1 MGKLFGTDGIRGVA
15 GQSPLDPATVAKV
28 GRALVA
34 LGEKRVLVGRDTR
47 ESGPWIEATLSQ
59 AMRTGGALV
68 DSAGVITTPGVAYL
82 TRQRGFDCGV
92 MISASHNPFRDNG
105 IKVFSGDGLKL
116 SDQDEQRLESLILA
130 DASDSVVSAPGEG
143 EPPLCFANPE
153 FSERYA
159 QFLESSWTPQA
170 LRGVRVTLDC
180 ANGAAHAIAPDVFR
194 RLGADV
200 VALCE
205 RPDGR
210 NINAG
215 CGALHPE
222 RMAKTVVQSRS
233 LFGVAFD
240 GDADRAIL
248 ADELGNVVDGDFV
261 LYVLARH
268 FKKAGRLPSG
278 SVVTTVMA
286 NIGLEVALRR
296 EDIGMVRTQVGDRY
310 VLEAMLRGGHELGGE
325 QSGHT
330 IILHRSKAGDGIL
343 TALQVAEI
351 LIQEGLPLSQLRRGL
366 EKFPQVLLNVVVREK
381 PDFSVIPEIQGRI
394 DDAAASLGN
403 RGRVVIR
410 YSGTEPLARVMV
422 EGEKEEE
429 IQAWAGAIAE
439 SFQRSLGS

>member
-15 GQSPLDPATVAKV
+15 GEPPLDPATVAKV

-34 LGEKRVLVGRDTR
+34 LGQKRVLVGRDTR
-47 ESGPWIEATLSQ
+47 ASGPWIEASLSEAIRSQ
-59 AMRTGGALV
+59 GATV
-68 DSAGVITTPGVAYL
+68 ASAGVITTPGVAYL
-82 TRQRGFDCGV
+82 TRQEGFDCGV
-92 MISASHNPFRDNG
+92 MISASHNPFGDNG
-105 IKVFSGDGLKL
+105 IKVFSGSGLKL
-116 SDQDEQRLESLILA
+116 SDQEEERLESLVLA
-130 DASDSVVSAPGEG
+130 DGSTAPVAEAGGPG
-143 EPPLCFANPE
+143 EPPLCFTDPE
-153 FSERYA
+153 YSGRYVR
-159 QFLESSWTPQA
+159 FLESSLSPDT
-170 LRGVRVTLDC
+170 LKGIRITLDC
-180 ANGAAHAIAPDVFR
+180 ANGAAHAIAPELFR
-194 RLGADV
+194 GLGADV
-200 VALCE
+200 VALSSQ
-205 RPDGR
+205 PDGR

-222 RMAKTVVQSRS
+222 RMAKTVAQSRS

-261 LYVLARH
+261 LYVLACH
-268 FKKAGRLPSG
+268 FKKTGRLASG

-296 EDIGMVRTQVGDRY
+296 EGIGMVRTQVGDRY

-330 IILHRSKAGDGIL
+330 IILHRSKTGDGIL

-351 LIQEGLPLSQLRRGL
+351 LTAERLPLSQLRRGL
-366 EKFPQVLLNVVVREK
+366 EKFPQVLLNVAVREK
-381 PDFSVIPEIQGRI
+381 PDFTVIPEIQGRI
-394 DDAAASLGN
+394 DDAAASLGT

-422 EGEKEEE
+422 EGEREEE

-439 SFQRSLGS
+439 SFQRSLG

>member
-15 GQSPLDPATVAKV
+15 GEPPLDPWTVGKV

-47 ESGPWIEATLSQ
+47 VSGPWIESALSQ
-59 AMRTGGALV
+59 AMRARGASV
-68 DSAGVITTPGVAYL
+68 ASAGVITTPGVAYL
-82 TRQRGFDCGV
+82 TRQAGFDCGV
-92 MISASHNPFRDNG
+92 MISASHNPFADNG

-116 SDQDEQRLESLILA
+116 SDQAEERLESLILT
-130 DASDSVVSAPGEG
+130 DPSPNGGDHDEDLGT
-143 EPPLCFANPE
+143 PPLCFSNPE
-153 FSERYA
+153 FSERYIE
-159 QFLESSWTPQA
+159 FLESPLSRGA
-170 LRGVRVTLDC
+170 LKGVRVMLDC
-180 ANGAAHAIAPDVFR
+180 ANGAAHAIAPEVFG

-200 VALCE
+200 VSLANQ
-205 RPDGR
+205 PDGR

-222 RMAKTVVQSRS
+222 GMAKSVAQSGS

-248 ADELGNVVDGDFV
+248 ADERGNVVDGDFV
-261 LYVLARH
+261 LYVLALH
-268 FKKAGRLPSG
+268 FKKTGRLASG

-286 NIGLEVALRR
+286 NIGLEVALQR
-296 EDIGMVRTQVGDRY
+296 EGIGMVRTQVGDRY

-330 IILHRSKAGDGIL
+330 IILSRSKAGDGIL

-351 LIQEGLPLSQLRRGL
+351 LISEGRPLSQLRRGL
-366 EKFPQVLLNVVVREK
+366 EKFPQVLLNVVVRQK
-381 PDFSVIPEIQGRI
+381 PDFSVIPEIQDRI

-439 SFQRSLGS
+439 SFQRSLG